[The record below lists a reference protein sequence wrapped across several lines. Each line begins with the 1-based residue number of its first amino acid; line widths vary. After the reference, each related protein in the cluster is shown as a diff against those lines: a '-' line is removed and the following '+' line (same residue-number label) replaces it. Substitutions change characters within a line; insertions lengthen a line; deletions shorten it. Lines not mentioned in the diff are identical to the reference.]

1 METAFQG
8 EAPAFSVRS
17 DHGGVGGVAMQAS
30 EDELFQEWVESWAEE
45 TGQGIPC
52 REAQADGAPC
62 FELGRD
68 CAECE
73 KAFQVWLELRRER
86 EGRGAPSS

>member
-1 METAFQG
+1 METAFPR
-8 EAPAFSVRS
+8 EAPAFSERN

-30 EDELFQEWVESWAEE
+30 QDELFQEWVESWAEE
-45 TGQGIPC
+45 TGQGVPC
-52 REAQADGAPC
+52 REAQADGASC

-73 KAFQVWLELRRER
+73 KAFQLWLELRRER
-86 EGRGAPSS
+86 EGRGDPST

>member
-1 METAFQG
+1 MAVPREVPG
-8 EAPAFSVRS
+8 FSVRS
-17 DHGGVGGVAMQAS
+17 HHEGIRGVAMQAS
-30 EDELFQEWVESWAEE
+30 EDELFKEWMESWEEE

-52 REAQADGAPC
+52 REAQADGVPC

-73 KAFQVWLELRRER
+73 KAFQLWLELRRER
-86 EGRGAPSS
+86 EGRGEPSD